1 MTMKKVKP
9 DLFVDSN
16 LSEHFAKPVRPEYRE
31 LIRWLS
37 EEGCLVACQSL
48 IREYHAAVRGA
59 TSQTTLVAIVD
70 RLQRDGRIRRFS
82 NKDLRAFRMSTAVR
96 RRLRS
101 NWTDHDF
108 IKIVLLSDRKLGL
121 SEDRNLARDINN
133 FPGHQAKVARAPS
146 EIDYRA

>member
-1 MTMKKVKP
+1 MTTAQVRP

-16 LSEHFAKPVRPEYRE
+16 LSGHFAKPVKPEYRE
-31 LIRWLS
+31 LIQWLS
-37 EEGCLVACQSL
+37 EEGWLVTCQSL

-59 TSQTTLVAIVD
+59 TSQTTLVAIVG

-82 NKDLRAFRMSTAVR
+82 NKDLREFSMSTAVQ

-101 NWTDHDF
+101 NPADHDF
-108 IKIVLLSDRKLGL
+108 IKVVLLSDRKLGL
-121 SEDRNLARDINN
+121 SEDRNLTRDINN
-133 FPGHQAKVARAPS
+133 YPGYQAKIASAPS